1 MITPEEFQ
9 SLLSEAEG
17 AQLEFKA
24 AHNRYDFDELVR
36 YCVALANGGGGKI
49 ILGVSDARPR
59 RVVGTEA
66 FAEPGRTEAGVF
78 ERTGHQVKIEE
89 YLHEGRRVL
98 IVHVPAR
105 SPGTAWSER
114 GTYWI
119 RVGESLVPMT
129 EKQLRAVH
137 SEVAPDFTA
146 AVAAGATLEDLD
158 PAAIDEFRQRWARRA
173 GNTRITSWD
182 DNDTLQNAE
191 LFRDNELTN
200 AAVLLLGTGSC
211 LNRYLPQAEV
221 VFEYRSSEAAGPA
234 QERIEFREGFLL
246 FHDHIWSRINQRN
259 DRQSYQDGLFRV
271 DVPTF
276 DEAVIREALL
286 NAVAHRDYRLGGSVF
301 VRQYPRRLQVT
312 SPGGF
317 PLGVTPENLLDE
329 QNPRNRRLAEAL
341 ARCGLVERAG
351 QGVNLMFERSVLQS
365 KPLPDYSNTVAHEV
379 RVTLHGAVTNPAFL
393 RFIERVGQETLSGFS
408 TNDLLV
414 LDCLQKDEP
423 IPEQLRAR
431 LPRLVNIGVV
441 EAIGRGRGTRYLL
454 GRRFYAAMGQRGVYT
469 RRRGLD
475 REANKA
481 LLLQHLS
488 DHAAVGCPMSELQQ
502 VLPSQSRA
510 QLKRFLD
517 EMRAEGR
524 VYLEGERR
532 WARWYPTTGRPSS
545 SNGSTDHSEP

>member
-1 MITPEEFQ
+1 VTTPEEFQ
-9 SLLSEAEG
+9 TFLSEPEG
-17 AQLEFKA
+17 TRLEFKA
-24 AHNRYDFDELVR
+24 AENRYDFEELVR
-36 YCVALANGGGGKI
+36 YCVALANGGGGKM
-49 ILGVSDARPR
+49 ILGVSNARPR
-59 RVVGTEA
+59 RVVGTAA
-66 FAEPGRTEAGVF
+66 FTEPGRTEAGVS
-78 ERTGHQVKIEE
+78 ERTGHQVRIEE

-98 IVHVPAR
+98 IVHIPAR
-105 SPGTAWSER
+105 SLGTAWSER

-129 EKQLRAVH
+129 DEQLRAIH
-137 SEVAPDFTA
+137 SEVSPDFTA
-146 AVAAGATLEDLD
+146 AVAAGVTTADLD
-158 PAAIDEFRQRWARRA
+158 PAAIAEFRHRWARRA
-173 GNTRITSWD
+173 GNERITSWD
-182 DNDTLQNAE
+182 DRDTLQNAE
-191 LFRDNELTN
+191 LLQDGELTN
-200 AAVLLLGTGSC
+200 AAILLMGTGSC
-211 LNRYLPQAEV
+211 LSRNLPQAEV
-221 VFEYRSSEAAGPA
+221 IFEYRSSEVAGPA
-234 QERIEFREGFLL
+234 QERVEFREGFLL
-246 FHDHIWSRINQRN
+246 FHDRIWDRINQRN

-286 NAVAHRDYRLGGSVF
+286 NAVAHRDYRLSGSVF
-301 VRQYPRRLQVT
+301 VRQYSRRLQVT

-317 PLGVTPENLLDE
+317 PPGVTLENLLDE

-341 ARCGLVERAG
+341 GRCGLVERAG

-379 RVTLHGAVTNPAFL
+379 RVTLHGSVTNPAFL

-408 TNDLLV
+408 TGDLLV
-414 LDCLQKDEP
+414 LDRLQKDEP
-423 IPEQLRAR
+423 IPEELRAR
-431 LPRLVNIGVV
+431 LPRLVHIGVV
-441 EAIGRGRGTRYLL
+441 ETIGRGRGTRYLL
-454 GRRFYAAMGQRGVYT
+454 SRRFYAAMGQRGVYT

-532 WARWYPTTGRPSS
+532 WARWYPAAGRPLSA
-545 SNGSTDHSEP
+545 NGSVGHSEP